1 MLNPTGGRKAPIFST
16 KTRKKN
22 TMQAELNRWLN
33 ENHSRLNDACGDSWE
48 ADLWEDLLN
57 LTIKGYLGTLENIGY
72 DPRNHA
78 TILERVI
85 KAHTESN

>member
-1 MLNPTGGRKAPIFST
+1 MPNLTGGRKAPIFST
-16 KTRKKN
+16 QTRKKN
-22 TMQAELNRWLN
+22 TMQTELNRWLK

-78 TILERVI
+78 AILERII